1 MPAACMKAWQI
12 VVPTKRNP
20 RFRRSLLMA
29 SPSGECV
36 ARASFPDRPLF
47 VMVRSEQIGRGPGA
61 TVHGDI
67 ADPPLDNPCK
77 AGSEK
82 SRPGHKP
89 PLGCFAVSTST
100 GIRLAEISDADVVAA
115 IYAPNITEG
124 VASFELVPP
133 DAEEMARRMT
143 ATLATYPWL
152 VCEHAGRV
160 IGYVYASQ
168 HNPRTAYQWST
179 NVTVYIDPAFHRRNV
194 GRALYVS
201 LFALLRLQGFYNAY
215 GGITLPNAGSV
226 GLHEALG
233 FVLVG
238 IYRDVGYKL
247 GRWHDVGWWGL
258 DLQEKPVSPPAP
270 LDLAKATKLPEWPSA
285 LGAGAALFRF
295 GGR

>member
-1 MPAACMKAWQI
+1 M
-12 VVPTKRNP
+12 
-20 RFRRSLLMA
+20 
-29 SPSGECV
+29 
-36 ARASFPDRPLF
+36 
-47 VMVRSEQIGRGPGA
+47 
-61 TVHGDI
+61 
-67 ADPPLDNPCK
+67 
-77 AGSEK
+77 
-82 SRPGHKP
+82 
-89 PLGCFAVSTST
+89 STST
-100 GIRLAEISDADVVAA
+100 GIRLAETRDADAIAA

-133 DAEEMARRMT
+133 DAEEMARRMA
-143 ATLATYPWL
+143 ATLAAYPWL
-152 VCEHAGRV
+152 VCEHEGRV
-160 IGYVYASQ
+160 VGYVYASQ
-168 HNPRTAYQWST
+168 HNSRVAYQWST
-179 NVTVYIDPAFHRRNV
+179 NVTVYIDRAFHRRNV

-258 DLQEKPVSPPAP
+258 DLQEKPATPPPAP
-270 LDLAKATKLPEWPSA
+270 LDLAQATSLPEWQSA
-285 LGAGAALFRF
+285 LETGAAFLRF